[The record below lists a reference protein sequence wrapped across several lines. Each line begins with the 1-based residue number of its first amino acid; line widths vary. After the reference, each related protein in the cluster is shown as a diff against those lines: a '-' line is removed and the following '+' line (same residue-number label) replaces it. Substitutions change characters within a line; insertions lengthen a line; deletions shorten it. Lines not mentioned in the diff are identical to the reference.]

1 MRNIFS
7 VNAIQIVISEN
18 HPEGIMS
25 AVSGYPKPFD
35 SRSYNATEQ
44 NPNGSEEIALICAQ
58 AEFGDAVKALATA
71 NNPARVMWAV
81 TLEQA
86 NGVLLAKRSF
96 GAFPD
101 MTPVSETNNEE
112 EQE

>member
-1 MRNIFS
+1 MRNIYT
-7 VNAIQIVISEN
+7 VNAIQVVVSEQN
-18 HPEGIMS
+18 PQGVKS
-25 AVSGYPKPFD
+25 NVSGYPIDFD
-35 SRSYNATEQ
+35 SRQYNATEQ

-71 NNPARVMWAV
+71 NNANRVMWAV
-81 TLEQA
+81 TLEAA
-86 NGVLLAKRSF
+86 NGVQIAKRSF

-101 MTPVSETNNEE
+101 MTPPAPEPNE

>member
-1 MRNIFS
+1 MRNIFT
-7 VNAIQIVISEN
+7 VNAIQIVTSEQN
-18 HPEGIMS
+18 PQGVKS
-25 AVSGYPKPFD
+25 AVSGYPKDFD
-35 SRSYNATEQ
+35 SRTYNATEQ

-81 TLEQA
+81 TLEAA
-86 NGVLLAKRSF
+86 NGVQIAKRSF

-101 MTPVSETNNEE
+101 MTPVSETNE